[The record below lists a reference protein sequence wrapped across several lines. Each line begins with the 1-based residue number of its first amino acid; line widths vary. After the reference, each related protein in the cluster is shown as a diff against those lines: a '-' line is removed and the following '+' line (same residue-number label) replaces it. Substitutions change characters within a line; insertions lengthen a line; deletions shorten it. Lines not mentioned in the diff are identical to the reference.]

1 MRLDYLDKMRIANGF
16 KEAFEC
22 PPEVREAGERLT
34 AWAFEAIAEA
44 RAFYAEHGE
53 WCREEHHIGFS
64 MTDDPG
70 NARRWTELVR
80 TDPYAARVSKDEEAR
95 RGLSIVTD
103 GTRVWTNWGF
113 PLDEGL
119 QRDALLYIPWL
130 RRRDKET
137 VKVRLELEGIT
148 TDTSLRKKRP
158 DLAAYLE
165 RKEVTE

>member
-1 MRLDYLDKMRIANGF
+1 MNHTSTSTWWHSNEEKVKMRLDYLDKMRIANGF

-22 PPEVREAGERLT
+22 PPEIREAGERLT

-80 TDPYAARVSKDEEAR
+80 TDPYAARVSKDEETR

-103 GTRVWTNWGF
+103 GRIDYAKFKPVLF
-113 PLDEGL
+113 EGPSYSYVATGDVIGAGGSFKGDY
-119 QRDALLYIPWL
+119 R
-130 RRRDKET
+130 E
-137 VKVRLELEGIT
+137 
-148 TDTSLRKKRP
+148 
-158 DLAAYLE
+158 
-165 RKEVTE
+165 